1 MKIYTPVKDATGT
14 WCGVRFQNGVGE
26 TNNPRLIKWFREHGY
41 DLEGDE
47 PTTEVKPSNL
57 IISPSNDVI
66 EKHDD
71 EVDHGKVDLD
81 SMNPNEL
88 REWMKANGY
97 GREIKN
103 IRDKEKLLKIIRG

>member
-26 TNNPRLIKWFREHGY
+26 TNNPRLIKWFKEHGY
-41 DLEGDE
+41 EMEGDE
-47 PTTEVKPSNL
+47 PTIEVKPSIS
-57 IISPSNDVI
+57 IISTPNDIV
-66 EKHDD
+66 EPQND
-71 EVDHGKVDLD
+71 KVDLD

-88 REWMKANGY
+88 RDWMKANGY